1 MLGVTQASVS
11 YWERKDFIPEEH
23 LPAIEKSLG
32 VDREQLARAGGQT
45 DTDPDDPDSRV
56 EAAAEHFY
64 GKALKL
70 LREERGIS
78 QYALAIGL
86 EINQSSVSYWER
98 GNLPEDQ
105 IAAVTGVLGITE
117 RELRAK
123 AGELMKTQPVDSK
136 ARVQIWQDTLLLDN
150 QLDPIAKA
158 MLAAFPYFWND
169 AIKAVIVSPTK
180 YVERAGWI
188 DSYDINNAWQ
198 KVLASGYL
206 EPVADEIFKLVFRKG

>member
-1 MLGVTQASVS
+1 MFGHAVRLI
-11 YWERKDFIPEEH
+11 RK
-23 LPAIEKSLG
+23 EK
-32 VDREQLARAGGQT
+32 
-45 DTDPDDPDSRV
+45 
-56 EAAAEHFY
+56 
-64 GKALKL
+64 
-70 LREERGIS
+70 GIS
-78 QYALAIGL
+78 QDALAQGL
-86 EINQSSVSYWER
+86 AINQSSVSKWER
-98 GNLPEDQ
+98 SGNLPEEHLE
-105 IAAVTGVLGITE
+105 AVAGVLGVTV

-123 AGELMKTQPVDSK
+123 AGALLKSNPVDSQE
-136 ARVQIWQDTLLLDN
+136 RLQIWQDTLLLDN

-188 DSYDINNAWQ
+188 DTYDINDAWQ